1 MRKSLILLAT
11 LVLFLSI
18 FMGACGQNDANDDVD
33 TEEDNQA
40 SSLQYDMDRVVSDI
54 RIQTMQTV
62 NYMYE
67 QGTITKEQNREGVKQ
82 VFDTTEEVKEDIQK
96 DPRYEDIADKLDKE
110 QLDEVELNSFLA
122 PYLQRIQEPGQVQ

>member
-18 FMGACGQNDANDDVD
+18 FMGACGQNDANDDID

-67 QGTITKEQNREGVKQ
+67 QGTITKEQNREGVKR
-82 VFDTTEEVKEDIQK
+82 VFDTTEQVKEDIQK
-96 DPRYEDIADKLDKE
+96 DPRYKDIADKLDKE

-122 PYLQRIQEPGQVQ
+122 PYLQRIQEAGQVQ